1 MHKIPYGKVGDR
13 WKDFVTFLFQNT
25 EGFSGHEMPSVKSI
39 REQYEAKITA
49 FKNLVG
55 WEDGRCGNLSAMEGD
70 LGELEQTI
78 VNILREEYQDQQVK
92 KTKEEIVF
100 ISFIDGYVLTC

>member
-49 FKNLVG
+49 FKNL
-55 WEDGRCGNLSAMEGD
+55 EG
-70 LGELEQTI
+70 
-78 VNILREEYQDQQVK
+78 ILVSWRA
-92 KTKEEIVF
+92 I
-100 ISFIDGYVLTC
+100 